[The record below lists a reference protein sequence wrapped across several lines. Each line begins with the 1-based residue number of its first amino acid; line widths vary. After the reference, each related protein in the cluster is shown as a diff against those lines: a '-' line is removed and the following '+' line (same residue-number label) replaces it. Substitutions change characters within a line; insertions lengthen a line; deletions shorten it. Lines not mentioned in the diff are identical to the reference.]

1 MSIKGKGVE
10 VNEMEVPNEDLN
22 LRINVTNLSLRDD
35 FQHGDH
41 VSRHHLDPMREQ
53 TNELTDDQ
61 FQDENCKAHH
71 INDIDTGKRKLTLTE
86 K

>member
-22 LRINVTNLSLRDD
+22 LRINMTNLSLRDD

-41 VSRHHLDPMREQ
+41 VSRHHPDPVGGQ
-53 TNELTDDQ
+53 TNELTDDH
-61 FQDENCKAHH
+61 FQDENSKAHH
-71 INDIDTGKRKLTLTE
+71 INDIDTGKRK
-86 K
+86 

>member
-22 LRINVTNLSLRDD
+22 LRINMTNLSLRDD

-41 VSRHHLDPMREQ
+41 VSRHHPDPMGGQ
-53 TNELTDDQ
+53 TNELTDDH
-61 FQDENCKAHH
+61 FQDENSKAHH
-71 INDIDTGKRKLTLTE
+71 INHIDTGKWK
-86 K
+86 